1 MPIAKRKPRKA
12 LGRGLVRDQKSKA
25 PAKAAAPKA
34 TKINP
39 MAVFRAE
46 AAHQKNQAIDIF
58 KTADGFDNFVSRI
71 GLRNDN
77 TLSASTYV
85 FDLITRNRIK
95 LEAAYRGSWIA
106 GVVVDSIAE
115 DMTRAGLDILA
126 AKDDGDVRKIHN
138 AVSRLQL
145 WQSYCSL
152 KKWGRLY
159 GGGIGVIQIKGQDMS
174 TPLDIE
180 TISKGQFQG
189 IVVFDRWMVN
199 PIIQD
204 PIDSG
209 PEMGLPKYYEIV
221 NSPDEMSVSYKPTSI
236 DGKRVHY
243 TRVLR
248 DGGIELPYFQAI
260 TEMMWGESVLERLWD
275 RLISFDN
282 ATMSSASLIDRANLR
297 MVGIDGLREIL
308 AAGAEATQGLYAQF
322 DMMNDLQVNMGLTLL
337 DKEDEYSSTAYSFA
351 GLSDM
356 MLQFGQQL
364 AGATGIPLVRLFGQ
378 SPAGLSA
385 TGESDLR
392 MYYDNI
398 NAKQEATMRNP
409 WQTLL
414 QVLWMSELGK
424 AAPDDMTFSFK
435 PLWQMSATDKA
446 NNAKTTTE
454 TILGPYETGIT
465 SRKTTLTELRD
476 ASADTGVFTNISDE
490 DIDEAGEDEPPLPD
504 MDPVAKD
511 PAAEPSTT
519 AVKALDEASVL
530 QKKFENK
537 HPYSSGTSVQSNG
550 HTREDALKKA
560 KELRSKGKYATIWHE
575 EGPKSGPSS
584 RYFLSEDGKKP
595 RWKLW

>member
-1 MPIAKRKPRKA
+1 MAKRSKKSVVRKVVDTKPRKA
-12 LGRGLVRDQKSKA
+12 AA
-25 PAKAAAPKA
+25 PASQ

-46 AAHQKNQAIDIF
+46 AAHQQSRAIDVF

-77 TLSASTYV
+77 TLSASTYT

-115 DMTRAGLDILA
+115 DMTRAGLDIIA
-126 AKDDGDVRKIHN
+126 AKDDGDVRKIHS

-145 WQSYCSL
+145 WQSICSL
-152 KKWGRLY
+152 KKWGRMY
-159 GGGIGVIQIKGQDMS
+159 GGGIAVMQIEGQDMS
-174 TPLDIE
+174 TPLDVE
-180 TISKGQFQG
+180 TIRKGQFRG
-189 IVVFDRWMVN
+189 LVVFDRWMVN
-199 PIIQD
+199 PVIQD

-209 PEMGLPKYYEIV
+209 PEMGLPSYYQIV
-221 NSPDEMSVSYKPTSI
+221 NAPDEMSPSYKPTSI
-236 DGKRVHY
+236 DGRKVHY

-297 MVGIDGLREIL
+297 TVQIDGLREIL

-322 DMMNDLQVNMGLTLL
+322 DMMRDLQVNEGLTLL
-337 DKEDEYSSTAYSFA
+337 DKNDVFASTAYSFA

-398 NAKQEATMRNP
+398 NAKQEASMRNP

-424 AAPDDMTFSFK
+424 AAPDDLTFTFK

-454 TILGPYETGIT
+454 TIVGAYDSGVVN
-465 SRKTTLTELRD
+465 RKTTLTELRD
-476 ASADTGVFTNISDE
+476 ASAETGIFSNISDE
-490 DIDEAGEDEPPLPD
+490 DIEEAGEDEPPLPD
-504 MDPVAKD
+504 MDPLAPD
-511 PAAEPSTT
+511 PATQPAKEP
-519 AVKALDEASVL
+519 VKALDRIF
-530 QKKFENK
+530 K
-537 HPYSSGTSVQSNG
+537 
-550 HTREDALKKA
+550 
-560 KELRSKGKYATIWHE
+560 
-575 EGPKSGPSS
+575 
-584 RYFLSEDGKKP
+584 
-595 RWKLW
+595 KLWR

>member
-1 MPIAKRKPRKA
+1 M
-12 LGRGLVRDQKSKA
+12 
-25 PAKAAAPKA
+25 AKAKSVKRSAVRAATRDTKSRAPK
-34 TKINP
+34 TPQKIDA

-46 AAHQKNQAIDIF
+46 ASHQKAKAIDVF

-77 TLSASTYV
+77 ALSASTYT

-106 GVVVDSIAE
+106 GVVVDSISE
-115 DMTRAGLDILA
+115 DMTRAGIDIHA
-126 AKDDGDVRKIHN
+126 AKDDGDVRKIYN
-138 AVSRLQL
+138 AISRLQI
-145 WQSYCSL
+145 WQSLCL
-152 KKWGRLY
+152 VKKWGRLY
-159 GGGIGVIQIKGQDMS
+159 GGSIGVIQIKGQDMS
-174 TPLDIE
+174 TPLDIS
-180 TISKGQFQG
+180 TIGQGQFQG
-189 IVVFDRWMVN
+189 VIVFDRWMVN
-199 PIIQD
+199 PIIQE

-209 PEMGLPKYYEIV
+209 PEMGLPSFYQIV
-221 NSPDEMSVSYKPTSI
+221 NSPDEMSPTYKPTSI
-236 DGKRVHY
+236 DGNKVHY
-243 TRVLR
+243 TRIIR
-248 DGGIELPYFQAI
+248 DPGIELPYFQAI
-260 TEMMWGESVLERLWD
+260 TENMWGESVLERLWD

-297 MVGIDGLREIL
+297 TIGIDGLRDL
-308 AAGAEATQGLYAQF
+308 LGAGAEATQGLYAQF
-322 DMMNDLQVNMGLTLL
+322 DMMRELQTNEGLTLL
-337 DKEDEYSSTAYSFA
+337 DKNDSFASTAYSFA

-414 QVLWMSELGK
+414 QVMWMSELGK
-424 AAPDDMTFSFK
+424 PAPDDMTFGFK

-454 TILGPYETGIT
+454 TILGPYEAGVT

-476 ASADTGVFTNISDE
+476 ASAETGVFTNITDE
-490 DIDEAGEDEPPLPD
+490 EIDEADQDEPPLPD

-511 PAAEPSTT
+511 PATEPSTT
-519 AVKALDEASVL
+519 AVKGLDA
-530 QKKFENK
+530 KWKFW
-537 HPYSSGTSVQSNG
+537 
-550 HTREDALKKA
+550 R
-560 KELRSKGKYATIWHE
+560 
-575 EGPKSGPSS
+575 
-584 RYFLSEDGKKP
+584 
-595 RWKLW
+595 